1 MDVLWQ
7 EDKAEGKEQ
16 DESKGV
22 EMAGDFDGSL
32 HDMQA
37 DPEADDQEQEEEG
50 QEGMDQVPSLPSA
63 CSDNGYCLVMGRQAC
78 PFCMILPDINCYCLL
93 GMGKLTGW
101 QGSPD
106 TTPHHPLPRSPT
118 KPPDPP

>member
-1 MDVLWQ
+1 MVARRLGSGAPGTPHFARLLCSSCHSSSPAANDMAGFVQ
-7 EDKAEGKEQ
+7 EDQAERGEG

-50 QEGMDQVPSLPSA
+50 QERMDQVPPPS
-63 CSDNGYCLVMGRQAC
+63 
-78 PFCMILPDINCYCLL
+78 PFHP
-93 GMGKLTGW
+93 
-101 QGSPD
+101 Q
-106 TTPHHPLPRSPT
+106 HHFSWDRPGA
-118 KPPDPP
+118 

>member
-1 MDVLWQ
+1 MWQ
-7 EDKAEGKEQ
+7 ENKAEGKEQ

-22 EMAGDFDGSL
+22 EMAGDFEGSL

-50 QEGMDQVPSLPSA
+50 QERMDQVPSLPWLQQQRLLA
-63 CSDNGYCLVMGRQAC
+63 FDGKTRM
-78 PFCMILPDINCYCLL
+78 PFLHDFSWHQLLLQPVCMV
-93 GMGKLTGW
+93 KLAGW

-106 TTPHHPLPRSPT
+106 TPPPPTPCSPPQPSDPLLSQP
-118 KPPDPP
+118 